1 MIPVKDRL
9 LHTHTPSSVS
19 ALISCLP
26 HFVCQGHCTIYW
38 GPESI
43 STTLWA
49 CTDEW
54 FTPSKYLY
62 QINSSNSQKRNT
74 TSMRRLWMDDLKND
88 VKKDVAAP
96 CVYTTIPGK
105 ANDVPLGPGGSDLLF
120 ATLAEA
126 EANCDTQ
133 YNMWW

>member
-9 LHTHTPSSVS
+9 LHTHTASSVS

-88 VKKDVAAP
+88 VKKDGMRRLWADRICFLQHSPKRKPTATHN
-96 CVYTTIPGK
+96 TT
-105 ANDVPLGPGGSDLLF
+105 
-120 ATLAEA
+120 
-126 EANCDTQ
+126 CDGEV
-133 YNMWW
+133 